1 MQTCLHS
8 EFIILLAGLTADG
21 LTVQQTAGFNQSQG
35 YGVSRNVP
43 VRGTYG
49 NNLGVFFRW
58 GTIFEIIFKKMKT
71 RN

>member
-35 YGVSRNVP
+35 YGVSK
-43 VRGTYG
+43 
-49 NNLGVFFRW
+49 GVY
-58 GTIFEIIFKKMKT
+58 
-71 RN
+71 N

>member
-35 YGVSRNVP
+35 YGVSQYV
-43 VRGTYG
+43 V
-49 NNLGVFFRW
+49 LAAIIWVFFFV
-58 GTIFEIIFKKMKT
+58 GGLFLK
-71 RN
+71 